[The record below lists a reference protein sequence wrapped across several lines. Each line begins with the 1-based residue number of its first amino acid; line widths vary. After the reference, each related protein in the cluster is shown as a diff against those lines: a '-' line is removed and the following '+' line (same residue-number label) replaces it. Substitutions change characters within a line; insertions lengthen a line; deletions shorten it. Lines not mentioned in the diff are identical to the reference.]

1 MNRAKEHRTRPKSPC
16 SDGLF
21 VARRAAGA
29 LRLIPPSF
37 SRRAP
42 ADDQTQRSLR
52 AASPLHAARSSLSPL
67 FSFPRPNKAADA
79 PVRSSSALPLRIH
92 AERSRFAHRQGQG
105 AVALPH
111 GRARLTSAPPP
122 HRIRILLAV
131 LFPSSHCPSSF
142 PPLFP
147 FSPRQPRFQ
156 GTKKKHV
163 KRRAF
168 LFLRSDAAL
177 ERTGRSSPKKHGRF
191 RQQRQP
197 ESGGSRRLRHD
208 APIKSRTSAA
218 AKAAE
223 PALAPFPAG
232 SGTLICLQSDTTADR
247 MTRSLRMTR
256 TSGSCRL
263 QKSRIAGT
271 TS

>member
-92 AERSRFAHRQGQG
+92 AERSRFVHRQGQG

-131 LFPSSHCPSSF
+131 
-142 PPLFP
+142 
-147 FSPRQPRFQ
+147 FSPPSQARFQ
-156 GTKKKHV
+156 GTKKSTSNDVLFYSFGQMRLWSALAAAH
-163 KRRAF
+163 RR
-168 LFLRSDAAL
+168 SM
-177 ERTGRSSPKKHGRF
+177 GV
-191 RQQRQP
+191 
-197 ESGGSRRLRHD
+197 SGSKGSR
-208 APIKSRTSAA
+208 
-218 AKAAE
+218 KAAGAEDSGMTHRLKAE
-223 PALAPFPAG
+223 PPLQQK
-232 SGTLICLQSDTTADR
+232 LQSLHTLLSPQVQERLSAFNRIQLQTA
-247 MTRSLRMTR
+247 
-256 TSGSCRL
+256 
-263 QKSRIAGT
+263 
-271 TS
+271 